1 MDLQQRIDL
10 LEKLGNYILSDH
22 PDWQEAKA
30 RASRENNWF
39 IPEFI
44 ETATRQMA
52 LHYLDRSVL
61 EQVAQHYALPVQ
73 PSRKKTVGLVMA
85 GNIPMVGFHD
95 LVAVLLS
102 GHSQRIKL
110 SSKDATLIRHLA
122 ETLLRWA
129 PETEALLGFADLLK
143 GCDAYIA
150 TGSNQS
156 AVYFEQYFGK
166 YPHLIRRNRTGVA
179 ILTGTETREELEAL
193 ADDVHLYFGLGCRNV
208 TKIYVP
214 KDYDFVPLL
223 EAFRKYSWIA
233 DQHKYKNNYD
243 YQLAVLIIN
252 KKYYM
257 TNDTV
262 ILYES
267 PALFAPISQ
276 LHYEFYT
283 DAAALAATLQG
294 HPDVQC
300 LVGKGHIPFGKAQQ
314 PAFTDYADGAD
325 TLQFLRDC

>member
-1 MDLQQRIDL
+1 MDLHQRIGL

-22 PDWQEAKA
+22 PDWLAAKE

-39 IPEFI
+39 IPEFT
-44 ETATRQMA
+44 EMATRQMA
-52 LHYLDRSVL
+52 IQYLDRSVL
-61 EQVAQHYALPVQ
+61 ESLAQHYALPAR
-73 PSRKKTVGLVMA
+73 PERKKTVGVVMA

-95 LVAVLLS
+95 MVAVLLS
-102 GHSQRIKL
+102 GHCQRIKL
-110 SSKDATLIRHLA
+110 SSKDAVLIRHLA
-122 ETLLRWA
+122 EKLISWEPQLA
-129 PETEALLGFADLLK
+129 EQLSFAELLK

-179 ILTGTETREELEAL
+179 ILTGNETLEELEAL

-208 TKIYVP
+208 TKIHVP
-214 KDYDFVPLL
+214 REYDFLPLL
-223 EAFRKYSWIA
+223 ESFKKYDWLT
-233 DQHKYKNNYD
+233 DQHKYKHNYD

-252 KKYYM
+252 KNYYM
-257 TNDTV
+257 TNGSV
-262 ILYES
+262 ILFES

-276 LHYEFYT
+276 LHYEYYT
-283 DAAALAATLQG
+283 DAAALATSLANN
-294 HPDVQC
+294 PDVQC
-300 LVGKGHIPFGKAQQ
+300 IVGKGHIPFGKAQQ

-325 TLQFLRDC
+325 TLKFLRDC